1 MWCWRCDEWI
11 FWGLQLCAQ
20 VLTASSHLTVRCSRT
35 DGVLSSRVPAR
46 LPARCSRRRREPGR
60 AGQDAVR
67 APLRLAGGADQQKDQ
82 LAGFRSR
89 GGRRWVVVRR
99 LRMRYGDAVVGLWPA
114 CVCAGRLASTPTPCT
129 LCTRPHICSLD
140 CRWRWQ
146 RRPPGAVGRCQEAL
160 HCHPG
165 HLRLRIV
172 RIQLLRAALHQPGQR
187 TPAAAVQ
194 RPCL

>member
-1 MWCWRCDEWI
+1 MCVRVC
-11 FWGLQLCAQ
+11 GLERNGNNLPSFDDTFMFAAYD
-20 VLTASSHLTVRCSRT
+20 VTAPSPHVYLPPT
-35 DGVLSSRVPAR
+35 R
-46 LPARCSRRRREPGR
+46 LPACSRRRREPGR